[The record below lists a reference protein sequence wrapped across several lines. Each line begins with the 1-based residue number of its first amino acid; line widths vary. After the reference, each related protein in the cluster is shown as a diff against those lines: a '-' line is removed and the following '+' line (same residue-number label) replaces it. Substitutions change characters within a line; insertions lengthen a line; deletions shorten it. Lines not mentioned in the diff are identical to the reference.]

1 MPGIQI
7 HKHNF
12 FRIIVF
18 LFIVLSISQ
27 SRADERDDLLKE
39 LDRKVEQRQYY
50 MDIKENRID
59 SLRKLLHPGQ
69 FAPERYSINNMIY
82 NEYNTY
88 HCDSAMRY
96 VFHNRELADSMD
108 IQKYKDEVMIHLSM
122 LLSTTGM
129 FRESIDNLKGIDRAK
144 LDNSLLDDYYS
155 VSEWTYYA
163 AGEYTNDSLYAPQY
177 RQMELLYMDS
187 VLSVL
192 PENTIRSVYYKGKKM
207 VREGKLEE
215 ALAIFQK
222 LYPTLPVNTRL
233 YAIVTFDI
241 AFIYK
246 RFGNMDLYE
255 QFLILAAISDLVCP
269 LKENL
274 AMQELAIY
282 LYQNKPADLDRAY
295 RYIQCSLED
304 ARFYNN
310 RLRIVQISEK
320 MPVIINAYQQKSQK
334 EKNLMMNA
342 LVVISILSLLTVL
355 LLFYTYKQI
364 RMIRKNRYELK
375 QLNEDLHVL
384 NEQLHEANHTR
395 EEYIGLFMD
404 LCSTYIDKLDK
415 YRVMVKLKVT
425 AKQFDD
431 LYRLVNSTRTI
442 EMELDDFFR
451 NFDTAFLKLYP
462 TFIQDFNKLLQEGEA
477 ILPKK
482 GELLNRELRIFALIR
497 IGINDSSKIA
507 SFLRYSPQTIYNNRT
522 RVRNKAKNRT
532 DFEKDIL
539 NIGNYDLNMQA

>member
-1 MPGIQI
+1 MSGVHTYRYNSYP
-7 HKHNF
+7 
-12 FRIIVF
+12 IIVF
-18 LFIVLSISQ
+18 LLFVFSVSQ
-27 SRADERDDLLKE
+27 TKADERDDLLKE
-39 LDRKVEQRQYY
+39 LDRKVEHRQYY

-69 FAPERYSINNMIY
+69 SAQERYSINNKIY

-96 VFHNRELADSMD
+96 VFYNRELADSMG
-108 IQKYKDEVMIHLSM
+108 IQKYKDEVTIHLSM

-129 FRESIDNLKGIDRAK
+129 FRESIDNLKGIDREG
-144 LDNSLLDDYYS
+144 LDSSLLDEYYS
-155 VSEWTYYA
+155 ISEWTYYA
-163 AGEYTNDSLYAPQY
+163 AGEYTNDSQYAPQY
-177 RQMELLYMDS
+177 RRMELLYMDS

-192 PENTIRSVYYKGKKM
+192 PENTERSAYYKGKKM
-207 VREGKLEE
+207 VREGKLED
-215 ALAIFQK
+215 ALVIFLE
-222 LYPTLPVNTRL
+222 LYPTLPVDTRL

-241 AFIYK
+241 AHIYK
-246 RFGNMDLYE
+246 RFGNMELYE
-255 QFLILAAISDLVCP
+255 QFLILAAISDQVCP

-274 AMQELAIY
+274 AMQVLALY
-282 LYQNKPADLDRAY
+282 LYQDKPDDLDRAY

-304 ARFYNN
+304 ASFYNN

-320 MPVIINAYQQKSQK
+320 MPVIVKAYQQKSQK
-334 EKNLMMNA
+334 EKNWMMAA
-342 LVVISILSLLTVL
+342 LVVISILSLLTVI

-364 RMIRKNRYELK
+364 RLIRKNRYELK
-375 QLNEDLHVL
+375 QLNGDLHVL

-442 EMELDDFFR
+442 EMELDDFFH

-462 TFIQDFNKLLQEGEA
+462 TFIHEFNELLQDGEA

-532 DFEKDIL
+532 DFEKDVL
-539 NIGNYDLNMQA
+539 GIGSYDL